1 MYAYSSSDN
10 PFIALEFVDGRP
22 MSDEWKEL
30 DEIQKKTLA
39 KEVATLVVQMAEA
52 KFDQIGGI
60 SPQLEP
66 SPTVEGAKFFK
77 GRV

>member
-1 MYAYSSSDN
+1 M
-10 PFIALEFVDGRP
+10 EFVDGRP
-22 MSDEWKEL
+22 MSDEWKQL
-30 DEIQKKTLA
+30 DEIQKESLT

-60 SPQLEP
+60 SPQLEL
-66 SPTVEGAKFFK
+66 SPTVEGAKYFK

>member
-1 MYAYSSSDN
+1 M
-10 PFIALEFVDGRP
+10 EFVNGRP
-22 MSDEWKEL
+22 MSDEWKHL
-30 DEIQKKTLA
+30 DEIQKESLA

-60 SPQLEP
+60 NPQLEP